1 MVMTE
6 SARNKLFG
14 ISRHRINRYMHTLDE
29 QSQQI
34 NQKQRDRFRRD
45 MYNYLAQYSELMT
58 HAVTL
63 TFNGSKL
70 EALKRKA
77 DWMQGE
83 AYERLLQRSFKH
95 FATRLNRHVYGNS
108 TQRHGK
114 TLLILPVIEGLKKDE
129 CPHYHCA
136 IGAPDRVGHAEFARM
151 VKDSWS
157 KVAFAGHQI
166 DVQPYRDKG
175 WCSYISEDAVFLNR
189 LSVDW
194 DNVQLPVHLLAH
206 C

>member
-1 MVMTE
+1 
-6 SARNKLFG
+6 
-14 ISRHRINRYMHTLDE
+14 MHTLDE
-29 QSQQI
+29 QSQHI
-34 NQKQRDRFRRD
+34 KQKQRDRFRRD

-95 FATRLNRHVYGNS
+95 FATRLNRHVYGNA

-114 TLLILPVIEGLKKDE
+114 TLLILPVIEGLQQGE

-136 IGAPDRVGHAEFARM
+136 IGAPDRVGHAEFAHM

>member
-1 MVMTE
+1 
-6 SARNKLFG
+6 
-14 ISRHRINRYMHTLDE
+14 MHTLDE

-77 DWMQGE
+77 DWMIGE

-95 FATRLNRHVYGNS
+95 FATRLNRCV
-108 TQRHGK
+108 
-114 TLLILPVIEGLKKDE
+114 
-129 CPHYHCA
+129 
-136 IGAPDRVGHAEFARM
+136 
-151 VKDSWS
+151 
-157 KVAFAGHQI
+157 
-166 DVQPYRDKG
+166 
-175 WCSYISEDAVFLNR
+175 
-189 LSVDW
+189 
-194 DNVQLPVHLLAH
+194 
-206 C
+206 